1 MVAVTYH
8 IMVSMASM
16 VYTQYTRRLLYRLSF
31 YERLIGISFG
41 PLSDERISV
50 GVRVCERDRKRE
62 TVDYFKANLEMQMN
76 VWYGPVICVYASI
89 CNIVIAYYPSL

>member
-16 VYTQYTRRLLYRLSF
+16 VYTHGDYYRLSF

-50 GVRVCERDRKRE
+50 GVRVCERDRERE
-62 TVDYFKANLEMQMN
+62 RD
-76 VWYGPVICVYASI
+76 S
-89 CNIVIAYYPSL
+89 